1 MRITKKALE
10 YFRYGG
16 SAINFDLNSGY
27 HDLENCPHRRQ
38 YLGLAWTSL
47 AGKERFPMFNVLL
60 FRLSTAS
67 YISTQLLR
75 PLVKQWRSRCFH
87 SEIYLLPKQVDCFFG
102 DARKSC
108 R

>member
-47 AGKERFPMFNVLL
+47 AGKERFFMFNVLP
-60 FRLSTAS
+60 FGLSTAPH
-67 YISTQLLR
+67 ILLNCQVR
-75 PLVKQWRSRCFH
+75 PLLKH
-87 SEIYLLPKQVDCFFG
+87 
-102 DARKSC
+102 
-108 R
+108 